1 MARAETVS
9 SCLIAALFAVV
20 AGLTASGGLPD
31 RVAATNG
38 DIEITPLVHSSV
50 QIEHAGKVI
59 QVDPWSLGD
68 LSRAKPADLILVT
81 DDVGHHLDLKAI
93 ERLRKP
99 GAPVVIAANGKSK
112 HDNAREI
119 KERLEALRG
128 LPGLRRLDVGIDF
141 AGTEQ
146 SSDVALYTEFDS
158 REALDAYQV
167 HPAHQEFAAFLTP
180 LRSERRVVDY
190 ES

>member
-1 MARAETVS
+1 M
-9 SCLIAALFAVV
+9 I
-20 AGLTASGGLPD
+20 
-31 RVAATNG
+31 
-38 DIEITPLVHSSV
+38 VHIV
-50 QIEHAGKVI
+50 F
-59 QVDPWSLGD
+59 W
-68 LSRAKPADLILVT
+68 
-81 DDVGHHLDLKAI
+81 
-93 ERLRKP
+93 RLHQ
-99 GAPVVIAANGKSK
+99 AANGKSK

-167 HPAHQEFAAFLTP
+167 HPAHQEFAAFLAP

-190 ES
+190 EM